1 MWDMTD
7 RIEQEEKNIEVLDDL
22 LDIESVI
29 ARYQKKGWQA
39 VHTSRPSIAA
49 RGERPTVIIH
59 LQRPK
64 RNA

>member
-7 RIEQEEKNIEVLDDL
+7 RIEQEDKSIEVLDDI

-29 ARYQKKGWQA
+29 ARYQKKGWRV
-39 VHTSRPSIAA
+39 VHTSNPKPAVEGDA
-49 RGERPTVIIH
+49 PTVVIH

-64 RNA
+64 QNA